1 MEKSG
6 QERPSDE
13 KLLAGF
19 AYLLGF
25 VPAAIIWLL
34 KRDQSSFIR
43 FHALQ
48 AAIFTGIVSLFTA
61 LLLTAQ
67 IALMIVMGTGVFI
80 GTNVIADTLEPE
92 SPTIYFTISIVMI
105 IVILVGLSI
114 IVLLVISLHLVN
126 FIASVYAFA
135 GKAWRYP
142 LLGNWV
148 ERILLKDWALSK
160 GQKI

>member
-1 MEKSG
+1 MEKSS
-6 QERPSDE
+6 QERSSDE

-25 VPAAIIWLL
+25 VPAVIIWLL
-34 KRDQSSFIR
+34 KKDESPYVK

-48 AAIFTGIVSLFTA
+48 AAIYSGIISFVTA
-61 LLLTAQ
+61 LLLASQ
-67 IALMIVMGTGVFI
+67 IALMIVMGAGAFI

-92 SPTIYFTISIVMI
+92 SPMIYFFISIFMI
-105 IVILVGLSI
+105 MTILVGLSI
-114 IVLLVISLHLVN
+114 IALIVISLHLVN
-126 FIASVYAFA
+126 FIAAVYTFT

-148 ERILLKDWALSK
+148 ERVLQKDSALSK
-160 GQKI
+160 G

>member
-1 MEKSG
+1 MEKSS
-6 QERPSDE
+6 QERSSDE
-13 KLLAGF
+13 KLLAGL

-25 VPAAIIWLL
+25 IPAVFIWLL
-34 KRDQSSFIR
+34 KKDESSFIR

-48 AAIFTGIVSLFTA
+48 AAIYTGIVSLFTA

-67 IALMIVMGTGVFI
+67 IALMMVTGAGVFI

-92 SPTIYFTISIVMI
+92 SPTIYFFLSIFMVMI
-105 IVILVGLSI
+105 ILVGLSI
-114 IVLLVISLHLVN
+114 IALLVISLHLVN
-126 FIASVYAFA
+126 FIAAVYAFT

-148 ERILLKDWALSK
+148 ERILQKDGALSK
-160 GQKI
+160 G

>member
-1 MEKSG
+1 MEKSS
-6 QERPSDE
+6 QERSSDE
-13 KLLAGF
+13 KVFAGF

-34 KRDQSSFIR
+34 KKDESPYVK

-48 AAIFTGIVSLFTA
+48 AAIYTGIISFVTV
-61 LLLTAQ
+61 LLLAAQ
-67 IALMIVMGTGVFI
+67 IVMMIVTGAGAFI
-80 GTNVIADTLEPE
+80 GTNVIADTFEPE
-92 SPTIYFTISIVMI
+92 SPTIYFFISIFMI
-105 IVILVGLSI
+105 MIILVGLSI